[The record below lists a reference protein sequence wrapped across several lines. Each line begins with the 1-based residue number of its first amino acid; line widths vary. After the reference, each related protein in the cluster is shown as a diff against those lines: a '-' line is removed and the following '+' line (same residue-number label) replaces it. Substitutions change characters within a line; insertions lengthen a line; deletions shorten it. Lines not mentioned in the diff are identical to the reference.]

1 MMKTK
6 LFAAAL
12 IGLTIASCG
21 GGDKKKGKEI
31 TEEDMRPKVESQKI
45 GELKIA
51 YYDQDSMKANF
62 EYFKQQDA
70 IVTKKQLGFQK
81 ELEKRRSAMET
92 YYNTFMT
99 RAQNNELSQVDSET
113 YQRNLQ
119 IQEQELMKYQETEG
133 ARIEKETME
142 KLEVIGN
149 KIESF
154 SKKYCEEHG
163 IDILMIYVKGGPF
176 NYISPKM
183 DVTKEFTA
191 YLNKNQEQIQKELKQ
206 K

>member
-1 MMKTK
+1 MIKTK

-12 IGLTIASCG
+12 LGVTVVSCG
-21 GGDKKKGKEI
+21 GKDDKKI
-31 TEEDMRPKVESQKI
+31 NAEDTKPKVEVRKI

-51 YYDQDSMKANF
+51 YYDQDSMKAHF
-62 EYFKQQDA
+62 EYFKEQDV
-70 IVTKKQLGFQK
+70 IVTKKQLAFQK
-81 ELEKRRSAMET
+81 SLEKKRKEMET
-92 YYNTFMT
+92 YYNAFME
-99 RAQNNELSQVDSET
+99 RVQRNDLSQVESEN

-176 NYISPKM
+176 NYITPKM

-191 YLNKNQEQIQKELKQ
+191 YLNQNQEQIQKEIKT

>member
-1 MMKTK
+1 MIKTA
-6 LFAAAL
+6 LFAVAL
-12 IGLTIASCG
+12 TGLTVVSCG
-21 GGDKKKGKEI
+21 GNDKKGKVI
-31 TEEDMRPKVESQKI
+31 TTEDTNPKIETQKI

-70 IVTKKQLGFQK
+70 IVTKKQLAFQK
-81 ELEKRRSAMET
+81 ELEKRRKAMES

-99 RAQNNELSQVDSET
+99 RAQNNELSQIDSEN

-133 ARIEKETME
+133 TRIEKETME

-176 NYISPKM
+176 NYISSKM

-191 YLNKNQEQIQKELKQ
+191 YLNQNEEAIQKEIK
-206 K
+206 KK